1 MINHLKNIKWVIITA
16 SICIPLGILTF
27 LTFIDESFIELNEF
41 NLQFLLILNLLLLL
55 LFFTLI
61 IRRAYQIFKE
71 RKQDKVGSE
80 TSFRYI
86 TFFSLTTLLPALFI
100 AIFSL
105 ILFNFGLQKYFN
117 KKITSAINNSYD
129 VAKNYVEA
137 TNNSIE
143 ADILLIL
150 IDVNTKTGLF
160 YDNPKQ
166 FQNVLRSQRLLRR
179 LDGIYLLDGSSNII
193 MSDVVDSSSDF
204 VPPTEEAF
212 NLSISGKPIRIT
224 DSTTN
229 RTSAL
234 IKLGNF
240 IDTYLYIVRLMDPRV
255 IGYLKETEQAV
266 NFYYIVENNRTG
278 IKITF
283 AIIYIVIVS
292 LLLFLSIVI
301 AINFASRFTKPI
313 INLIKASEKISA
325 GDLNVKVP
333 QIETDEEV
341 KKLNENFNFMIER
354 LKKQQDRLLLAERFS
369 AWRNVARKLSHEIKN
384 PLTPIQLSI
393 DRIKEKYLH
402 LVGENKKDLSGYLN
416 TINKQIKDIEKLVN
430 EFSNF
435 ARMPQPTFTEVNLV
449 NIITAQIK
457 LNESQ
462 KNITFELKKNKDN
475 FFVKGDEG
483 QLNRTFLN
491 LFKNSIESINEKIEK
506 DQDFKGKIN
515 IDIYQDSDYIYTTIQ
530 DNGLG
535 FSEEDT
541 DKMLNP
547 YYTTKKNGTGL
558 GLAIVSKILNEHN
571 ADIKFHSNLDG
582 AKVEISIPRYYD

>member
-71 RKQDKVGSE
+71 RKQDKIGSE

-143 ADILLIL
+143 ADILLTL
-150 IDVNTKTGLF
+150 IDVNSKSALF
-160 YDNPKQ
+160 YDNPNQ

-193 MSDVVDSSSDF
+193 MSDVVDVSSDF

-212 NLSISGKPIRIT
+212 NLSISGKPIRVT

-240 IDTYLYIVRLMDPRV
+240 IDTI
-255 IGYLKETEQAV
+255 V
-266 NFYYIVENNRTG
+266 NFEYKRQ
-278 IKITF
+278 F
-283 AIIYIVIVS
+283 
-292 LLLFLSIVI
+292 
-301 AINFASRFTKPI
+301 
-313 INLIKASEKISA
+313 
-325 GDLNVKVP
+325 
-333 QIETDEEV
+333 
-341 KKLNENFNFMIER
+341 
-354 LKKQQDRLLLAERFS
+354 
-369 AWRNVARKLSHEIKN
+369 
-384 PLTPIQLSI
+384 
-393 DRIKEKYLH
+393 
-402 LVGENKKDLSGYLN
+402 
-416 TINKQIKDIEKLVN
+416 
-430 EFSNF
+430 
-435 ARMPQPTFTEVNLV
+435 
-449 NIITAQIK
+449 
-457 LNESQ
+457 
-462 KNITFELKKNKDN
+462 
-475 FFVKGDEG
+475 
-483 QLNRTFLN
+483 
-491 LFKNSIESINEKIEK
+491 
-506 DQDFKGKIN
+506 
-515 IDIYQDSDYIYTTIQ
+515 
-530 DNGLG
+530 
-535 FSEEDT
+535 
-541 DKMLNP
+541 
-547 YYTTKKNGTGL
+547 
-558 GLAIVSKILNEHN
+558 
-571 ADIKFHSNLDG
+571 
-582 AKVEISIPRYYD
+582 

>member
-16 SICIPLGILTF
+16 SICITLGILTF
-27 LTFIDESFIELNEF
+27 FTFIDESFIELNEF
-41 NLQFLLILNLLLLL
+41 NLQFLLVLNLLLLL
-55 LFFTLI
+55 IFFTLI
-61 IRRAYQIFKE
+61 IRRIYQIFKE
-71 RKQDKVGSE
+71 KKQEKIGSQ

-143 ADILLIL
+143 ADILLSL
-150 IDVNTKTGLF
+150 IDVNTKSGLF

-179 LDGIYLLDGSSNII
+179 LDEIYLLDGTGTII
-193 MSDVVDSSSDF
+193 MSDVIDPLSDF

-212 NLSISGKPIRIT
+212 NLSIRGKPIRIT

-234 IKLGNF
+234 MKLGNF
-240 IDTYLYIVRLMDPRV
+240 IDTYLYIVRFMDPRV
-255 IGYLKETEQAV
+255 ISYLKETEQAV
-266 NFYYIVENNRTG
+266 NFYYTVENNRTG

-292 LLLFLSIVI
+292 LLLFLSIII

-313 INLIKASEKISA
+313 INLIKASEKISS

-341 KKLNENFNFMIER
+341 KKLNENFNFMIEK
-354 LKKQQDRLLLAERFS
+354 LKKQQDRLLLTERYS

-393 DRIKEKYLH
+393 DRIKEKYLPAAGGH
-402 LVGENKKDLSGYLN
+402 KKDLSSYLN

-435 ARMPQPTFTEVNLV
+435 ARMPQPILSKVNLID
-449 NIITAQIK
+449 IITGLIK

-462 KNITFELKKNKDN
+462 KNIVFDLRNTQDS
-475 FFVKGDEG
+475 FFVSGDED

-491 LFKNSIESINEKIEK
+491 LLKNSIESINEKIAK
-506 DQDFKGKIN
+506 DQDFKGKIK
-515 IDIYQDSDYIYTTIQ
+515 IDIYKDSDYIYTTIQ

-535 FSEEDT
+535 FGDVDA

-571 ADIKFHSNLDG
+571 GDIKFHSNLDG

>member
-71 RKQDKVGSE
+71 RKQDKIGSE

-143 ADILLIL
+143 ADILLTL
-150 IDVNTKTGLF
+150 IDVNSKSALF
-160 YDNPKQ
+160 YDNPNQ

-193 MSDVVDSSSDF
+193 MSDVVDVSSDF

-255 IGYLKETEQAV
+255 ISYLKETEQAV
-266 NFYYIVENNRTG
+266 NFYYVVENNRTG

-313 INLIKASEKISA
+313 INLIKASEKISS

-354 LKKQQDRLLLAERFS
+354 LKKQQDRLLLTERFS

-402 LVGENKKDLSGYLN
+402 LAGDNKKDLSGYLN

-435 ARMPQPTFTEVNLV
+435 ARMPQPIFTEVNLL

-462 KNITFELKKNKDN
+462 KNISFELKNNKDN
-475 FFVKGDEG
+475 FFVKGDED

-506 DQDFKGKIN
+506 NQDFKGKIK
-515 IDIYQDSDYIYTTIQ
+515 IDIYKDSDYIYTTIQ

-535 FSEEDT
+535 FSEEDK

-571 ADIKFHSNLDG
+571 GDIKFRSNLDG

>member
-16 SICIPLGILTF
+16 SICITLGILTF
-27 LTFIDESFIELNEF
+27 FTFIDESFIELNEF
-41 NLQFLLILNLLLLL
+41 NLQFLLVLNLLLLL
-55 LFFTLI
+55 IFFTLI
-61 IRRAYQIFKE
+61 IRRIYQIFKE
-71 RKQDKVGSE
+71 KKQEKIGSQ

-143 ADILLIL
+143 ADILLSL
-150 IDVNTKTGLF
+150 IDVNTKSGLF

-179 LDGIYLLDGSSNII
+179 LDEIYLLDGTGTII
-193 MSDVVDSSSDF
+193 MSDVVASSSEF
-204 VPPTEEAF
+204 VPPTEEVF
-212 NLSISGKPIRIT
+212 NLSIKGKPIRIT

-240 IDTYLYIVRLMDPRV
+240 IDTYLYIVRFMDPRV
-255 IGYLKETEQAV
+255 ISYLKETEQAV
-266 NFYYIVENNRTG
+266 NFYYTVENNRTG

-292 LLLFLSIVI
+292 LLLFLSIII

-313 INLIKASEKISA
+313 INLIKASEKISS

-341 KKLNENFNFMIER
+341 KKLNENFNFMIDK
-354 LKKQQDRLLLAERFS
+354 LKKQQDRLLLTERYS
-369 AWRNVARKLSHEIKN
+369 AWRNVARKLSHEIKK

-393 DRIKEKYLH
+393 DRIKEKYLPAAGGH
-402 LVGENKKDLSGYLN
+402 KKDLSSYLN

-435 ARMPQPTFTEVNLV
+435 ARMPQPILSKVNLID
-449 NIITAQIK
+449 IITGLIK

-462 KNITFELKKNKDN
+462 KNIVFDLRNIQDS
-475 FFVKGDEG
+475 FFVSGDED

-491 LFKNSIESINEKIEK
+491 LFKNSIESINEKIAK
-506 DQDFKGKIN
+506 DQDFKGKIK
-515 IDIYQDSDYIYTTIQ
+515 IDIYKDSDYIYTTIQ

-535 FSEEDT
+535 FGDVDT

-571 ADIKFHSNLDG
+571 GDIKFHSNLDG
-582 AKVEISIPRYYD
+582 AKVEILIPRYYD

>member
-27 LTFIDESFIELNEF
+27 FTFIDESFIELNEF
-41 NLQFLLILNLLLLL
+41 NLQFLLVLNLLLLL
-55 LFFTLI
+55 IFFTLI
-61 IRRAYQIFKE
+61 IRRIYQIFKE
-71 RKQDKVGSE
+71 KKQEKIGSE
-80 TSFRYI
+80 TSFRYV

-129 VAKNYVEA
+129 VAKNYIEA
-137 TNNSIE
+137 INNSIE
-143 ADILLIL
+143 ADIVLSL
-150 IDVNTKTGLF
+150 IDVNSKSGLF

-179 LDGIYLLDGSSNII
+179 LDEIYLLDGTGTII
-193 MSDVVDSSSDF
+193 MSDVVDSSSEF
-204 VPPTEEAF
+204 VPPTEEVF
-212 NLSISGKPIRIT
+212 NLSIKGKPIRIT

-240 IDTYLYIVRLMDPRV
+240 IDTYLYIVRFMDPRV
-255 IGYLKETEQAV
+255 ISYLKETEQAV
-266 NFYYIVENNRTG
+266 NFYYTVENNRTG

-292 LLLFLSIVI
+292 LLLFLSIII

-313 INLIKASEKISA
+313 INLIKASEKISS

-341 KKLNENFNFMIER
+341 KKLNENFNFMIEK
-354 LKKQQDRLLLAERFS
+354 LKKQQDRLLLTERYS

-393 DRIKEKYLH
+393 DRIKEKYLPAAGGH
-402 LVGENKKDLSGYLN
+402 KKDLSSYLN

-435 ARMPQPTFTEVNLV
+435 ARMPQPILSKVNLID
-449 NIITAQIK
+449 IITGLIK

-462 KNITFELKKNKDN
+462 KNIVFDLRNIQDS
-475 FFVKGDEG
+475 FFVSGDED

-506 DQDFKGKIN
+506 DQDFKGKIK
-515 IDIYQDSDYIYTTIQ
+515 IDIYKDSDYIYTTIQ

-535 FSEEDT
+535 FGDVDT

-571 ADIKFHSNLDG
+571 GDIKFHSNLDG
-582 AKVEISIPRYYD
+582 AKVEILIPRYYD

>member
-16 SICIPLGILTF
+16 LICIPLGILTF
-27 LTFIDESFIELNEF
+27 FTFIDESFIELNEF
-41 NLQFLLILNLLLLL
+41 NLQFLLVLNLLLLL
-55 LFFTLI
+55 IFFTLI
-61 IRRAYQIFKE
+61 IRRIYQIFKE
-71 RKQDKVGSE
+71 KKQEKIGSE
-80 TSFRYI
+80 TSFRYV

-129 VAKNYVEA
+129 IAKNYVEA
-137 TNNSIE
+137 INNSIE
-143 ADILLIL
+143 ADIVLSL
-150 IDVNTKTGLF
+150 IDVNSKSGLF

-166 FQNVLRSQRLLRR
+166 FKNVLRSQRLLRR
-179 LDGIYLLDGSSNII
+179 LDEIYLLDGTGTII
-193 MSDVVDSSSDF
+193 MSDVVDSSSEF
-204 VPPTEEAF
+204 VPPTEEVF
-212 NLSISGKPIRIT
+212 NLSIKGKPIRIT

-240 IDTYLYIVRLMDPRV
+240 IDTYLYIVRFMDPRV
-255 IGYLKETEQAV
+255 ISYLKETEQAV
-266 NFYYIVENNRTG
+266 NFYYTVENNRTG

-292 LLLFLSIVI
+292 LLLFLSIII
-301 AINFASRFTKPI
+301 AINFAARFTKPI
-313 INLIKASEKISA
+313 INLIKASEKISS

-341 KKLNENFNFMIER
+341 KKLNENFNFMIEK
-354 LKKQQDRLLLAERFS
+354 LKKQQDRLLLTERYS

-393 DRIKEKYLH
+393 DRIKEKYLPAAGGH
-402 LVGENKKDLSGYLN
+402 KKDLSSYLN

-435 ARMPQPTFTEVNLV
+435 ARMPQPILSKVNLID
-449 NIITAQIK
+449 IITGLIK

-462 KNITFELKKNKDN
+462 KNIVFDLRNIQDS
-475 FFVKGDEG
+475 FFVSGDED

-491 LFKNSIESINEKIEK
+491 LFKNSIESINEKIAK
-506 DQDFKGKIN
+506 DQDFKGKIK
-515 IDIYQDSDYIYTTIQ
+515 IDIYKDSDYIYTTIQ

-535 FSEEDT
+535 FGDVDT

-571 ADIKFHSNLDG
+571 GDIKFHSNLDG
-582 AKVEISIPRYYD
+582 AKVEILIPRYYD